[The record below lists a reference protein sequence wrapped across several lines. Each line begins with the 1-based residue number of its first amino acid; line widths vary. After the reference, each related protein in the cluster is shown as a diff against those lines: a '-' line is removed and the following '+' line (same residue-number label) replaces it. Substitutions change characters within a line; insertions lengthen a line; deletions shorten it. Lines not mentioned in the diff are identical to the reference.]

1 MKEYKVVI
9 YREGIFS
16 SVLFGSAKLNA
27 MRFTDFLNDYARDGW
42 KVITM
47 EKESRRV
54 LLFWE
59 REAFVV
65 VLERG

>member
-16 SVLFGSAKLNA
+16 SVLFGSAKLNPK
-27 MRFTDFLNDYARDGW
+27 RFTEFLNDYAREGW
-42 KVITM
+42 RVVTM

-65 VLERG
+65 VLER